1 MNFTLHQLKV
11 FSEVAHFKSITKAAE
26 ALNMTQPAASIQL
39 KNFQDQFDIPLY
51 DVIGRQLYITEFGK
65 EIYNVAQDILNQV
78 SSINYKTEAFK
89 GLLTGKLSISVVSTG
104 NYVMP
109 YFLKGFL
116 QKHPNVELMLDVS
129 NKTQVIKDLEDNLVD
144 FSLVTVSP
152 QHLKVHQQAIMG
164 NKLHL
169 VSAYNSRHISKS
181 KLNINQLNDLPL
193 IFREEGSGTRF
204 TMQEFFKDLNIKP
217 KIQLELSTHE
227 AIIQAVVADI
237 GVSIVSLLGIKNELE
252 QKDLK
257 IVPVKGLPLI
267 SEWKLIWLQ
276 SKTLSPVALAFL
288 AYVRHNQ
295 QDIYHS
301 YFSWQE
307 KY

>member
-51 DVIGRQLYITEFGK
+51 DVIGRQLYITKFGK

-116 QKHPNVELMLDVS
+116 QKYPNVELMLDVS

-152 QHLKVHQQAIMG
+152 QHLKVHQQAIME
-164 NKLHL
+164 NKLYL

-204 TMQEFFKDLNIKP
+204 TMQEFFKDLNIRP

-227 AIIQAVVADI
+227 AIVQAVVSDI

-257 IVPVKGLPLI
+257 IIPVKGLPLI

-288 AYVRHNQ
+288 SYVRHHQ
-295 QDIYHS
+295 QDIYHN
-301 YFSWQE
+301 YFSWQD

>member
-1 MNFTLHQLKV
+1 MNFTLHQLRV
-11 FSEVAHFKSITKAAE
+11 FSEVVQYKSITKAAQ

-51 DVIGRQLYITEFGK
+51 DVIGRQLYITAFGK

-78 SSINYKTEAFK
+78 YSINYKTEAFR

-116 QKHPNVELMLDVS
+116 QNHPNVELMLDVS
-129 NKTQVIKDLEDNLVD
+129 NKTQVIKDLDDNLVD

-152 QHLKVHQQAIMG
+152 KDIKVHQQTLMQ

-169 VSAYNSRHISKS
+169 VSAYHSRHISKS
-181 KLNINQLNDLPL
+181 NLSINQLNDLPL

-204 TMQEFFKDLNIKP
+204 TMQEFFKDLNIRP

-227 AIIQAVVADI
+227 AIVQAVVSDI

-257 IVPVKGLPLI
+257 IIPVKGLPLI

-276 SKTLSPVALAFL
+276 SKTLSPVASAFL
-288 AYVRHNQ
+288 AYVRHHQ
-295 QDIYHS
+295 QEIYRN

>member
-11 FSEVAHFKSITKAAE
+11 FSEVARQKSITKASE

-116 QKHPNVELMLDVS
+116 QKHPNVELMMDVS
-129 NKTQVIKDLEDNLVD
+129 NKTQVIKDLEENLVD

-152 QHLKVHQQAIMG
+152 THLKINEQAIMK
-164 NKLHL
+164 NKLQL
-169 VSAYNSRHISKS
+169 VSAFNSRHISKS

-204 TMQEFFKDLNIKP
+204 TMQTFFKDLNIQP

-227 AIIQAVVADI
+227 AIIQAVIADI

-257 IVPVKGLPLI
+257 IIPVKGLPLT
-267 SEWKLIWLQ
+267 SQWKLIWLQ
-276 SKTLSPVALAFL
+276 NKTLSPVAQAFL
-288 AYVRHNQ
+288 AYVRNHQ
-295 QDIYHS
+295 EEIYGN